1 MLCGITIRFQKLSHS
16 QRQVTHVLLTRPPLR
31 ISKQASIFSVRLA
44 CVKRAAS
51 VRPEPGSNS
60 LFKLYIQ
67 TLRVFIS
74 ILAITIRSQLPLWF
88 FRLFWLLKI
97 PNLFGI
103 SRAFSLVVH
112 CSIFKILVSGFRAA
126 TFTLYHIQKFLSS
139 KQFVNCCS
147 FLLFSSFPSRCDQL
161 FYFITSCSV
170 CQVNI
175 LWTEVQIAHFS
186 SPRTS
191 CPKQSASLFYHTF
204 AFLSSELFL
213 NNLHQPLSIS
223 RFVLWLPLLF
233 RYLNFRSRATALL
246 LYHISPPL
254 SRK

>member
-88 FRLFWLLKI
+88 FCLFWLLKVPI
-97 PNLFGI
+97 SWNLKGFFAC
-103 SRAFSLVVH
+103 SALFNFQDTFEAAFMLQLLYY
-112 CSIFKILVSGFRAA
+112 ITFR
-126 TFTLYHIQKFLSS
+126 
-139 KQFVNCCS
+139 S
-147 FLLFSSFPSRCDQL
+147 F
-161 FYFITSCSV
+161 

-175 LWTEVQIAHFS
+175 LWTEVQPVFFPFLLAVTSFS
-186 SPRTS
+186 I
-191 CPKQSASLFYHTF
+191 
-204 AFLSSELFL
+204 LSHSVD
-213 NNLHQPLSIS
+213 
-223 RFVLWLPLLF
+223 FV
-233 RYLNFRSRATALL
+233 
-246 LYHISPPL
+246 
-254 SRK
+254 K

>member
-67 TLRVFIS
+67 TLRIFIS

-88 FRLFWLLKI
+88 FCLFWLLKVPI
-97 PNLFGI
+97 SWNLKGFFAC
-103 SRAFSLVVH
+103 SALFNFQDTFEAAFVLQLLYY
-112 CSIFKILVSGFRAA
+112 ITFR
-126 TFTLYHIQKFLSS
+126 
-139 KQFVNCCS
+139 S
-147 FLLFSSFPSRCDQL
+147 F
-161 FYFITSCSV
+161 

-175 LWTEVQIAHFS
+175 LWTEVQPVFFS
-186 SPRTS
+186 FLLAVTS
-191 CPKQSASLFYHTF
+191 FSI
-204 AFLSSELFL
+204 LSHSVD
-213 NNLHQPLSIS
+213 
-223 RFVLWLPLLF
+223 FV
-233 RYLNFRSRATALL
+233 
-246 LYHISPPL
+246 
-254 SRK
+254 K

>member
-1 MLCGITIRFQKLSHS
+1 M
-16 QRQVTHVLLTRPPLR
+16 
-31 ISKQASIFSVRLA
+31 FSVRLA

-139 KQFVNCCS
+139 KHFVNCCS
-147 FLLFSSFPSRCDQL
+147 FLLFSSFSFSPWPAFL
-161 FYFITSCSV
+161 FYHISFSLSSKQFMNRNSSCS
-170 CQVNI
+170 
-175 LWTEVQIAHFS
+175 LFS

-204 AFLSSELFL
+204 AFLSNELFL
-213 NNLHQPLSIS
+213 NNLHRSLSIS

-233 RYLNFRSRATALL
+233 RSLNFRSRATALL
-246 LYHISPPL
+246 LYHISLPL
-254 SRK
+254 SRKYILRFLGSFCLLCTKVRGSGSISQAALP

>member
-1 MLCGITIRFQKLSHS
+1 M
-16 QRQVTHVLLTRPPLR
+16 
-31 ISKQASIFSVRLA
+31 FSVRLA

-60 LFKLYIQ
+60 LWKLYIQ

-139 KQFVNCCS
+139 KHFVNCCS
-147 FLLFSSFPSRCDQL
+147 FLLFSSFFFS
-161 FYFITSCSV
+161 
-170 CQVNI
+170 
-175 LWTEVQIAHFS
+175 LWPAF
-186 SPRTS
+186 
-191 CPKQSASLFYHTF
+191 LFYHISF
-204 AFLSSELFL
+204 GLSSKQFMNRNSSCSLFL
-213 NNLHQPLSIS
+213 FSNKLPKTVSFSILSHFCFPVKWTFLEQPSPVTVNLPIRALASFALS
-223 RFVLWLPLLF
+223 FP
-233 RYLNFRSRATALL
+233 
-246 LYHISPPL
+246 
-254 SRK
+254 

>member
-1 MLCGITIRFQKLSHS
+1 M
-16 QRQVTHVLLTRPPLR
+16 
-31 ISKQASIFSVRLA
+31 FSVRLA

-60 LFKLYIQ
+60 LWKLYIQ

-126 TFTLYHIQKFLSS
+126 TFTLYHIQKLLSS
-139 KQFVNCCS
+139 KHFVNCCS
-147 FLLFSSFPSRCDQL
+147 FLFSRTFPSRRDQL
-161 FYFITSCSV
+161 FYFITSCPV

-175 LWTEVQIAHFS
+175 LWTKVQAVHFFLLEQAAQNS
-186 SPRTS
+186 QPLYSITLSLSCQVNFSWTIFASHCQSPDS
-191 CPKQSASLFYHTF
+191 CSGFLCSFVPLTF
-204 AFLSSELFL
+204 ALVR
-213 NNLHQPLSIS
+213 Q
-223 RFVLWLPLLF
+223 
-233 RYLNFRSRATALL
+233 L
-246 LYHISPPL
+246 LYYITFICL
-254 SRK
+254 CQGNIF

>member
-1 MLCGITIRFQKLSHS
+1 M
-16 QRQVTHVLLTRPPLR
+16 
-31 ISKQASIFSVRLA
+31 FSVRLA

-60 LFKLYIQ
+60 LWKLYIQ

-139 KQFVNCCS
+139 KHFVNCCS

-170 CQVNI
+170 CQVNN
-175 LWTEVQIAHFS
+175 LWTKVQLVHFFPLPEQAAQNS
-186 SPRTS
+186 
-191 CPKQSASLFYHTF
+191 
-204 AFLSSELFL
+204 
-213 NNLHQPLSIS
+213 QPLYSITLS
-223 RFVLWLPLLF
+223 LSCQVNFSWTIFAGHCQSPDSCSGFLCSFVLLAF
-233 RYLNFRSRATALL
+233 ALV
-246 LYHISPPL
+246 
-254 SRK
+254 R

>member
-88 FRLFWLLKI
+88 FCLFWLLKVPI
-97 PNLFGI
+97 SWNLKGFFAC
-103 SRAFSLVVH
+103 SALFNFQDTFEAAFVLQLLYY
-112 CSIFKILVSGFRAA
+112 ITFR
-126 TFTLYHIQKFLSS
+126 
-139 KQFVNCCS
+139 S
-147 FLLFSSFPSRCDQL
+147 F
-161 FYFITSCSV
+161 

-175 LWTEVQIAHFS
+175 LWTEVQSVFFS
-186 SPRTS
+186 FLLAVTS
-191 CPKQSASLFYHTF
+191 FSI
-204 AFLSSELFL
+204 LSHSVD
-213 NNLHQPLSIS
+213 
-223 RFVLWLPLLF
+223 FV
-233 RYLNFRSRATALL
+233 
-246 LYHISPPL
+246 
-254 SRK
+254 K

>member
-1 MLCGITIRFQKLSHS
+1 M
-16 QRQVTHVLLTRPPLR
+16 
-31 ISKQASIFSVRLA
+31 FSVRLA

-60 LFKLYIQ
+60 LWKLYIQ

-139 KQFVNCCS
+139 KHFVNCCS
-147 FLLFSSFPSRCDQL
+147 FLFSRAFPSRRDQL
-161 FYFITSCSV
+161 FYFITSCPV
-170 CQVNI
+170 CQVNN
-175 LWTEVQIAHFS
+175 LWTKVQTVHFS
-186 SPRTS
+186 SSQTS
-191 CPKQSASLFYHTF
+191 CSKQSAFLFYHTF

-213 NNLHQPLSIS
+213 NNLRRSLSIS

-233 RYLNFRSRATALL
+233 RSLDFRSRATALL
-246 LYHISPPL
+246 LYHISLPL

>member
-1 MLCGITIRFQKLSHS
+1 M
-16 QRQVTHVLLTRPPLR
+16 
-31 ISKQASIFSVRLA
+31 FSVRLA

-60 LFKLYIQ
+60 LWKLYIQ

-147 FLLFSSFPSRCDQL
+147 FLFFLTFPSRCDQL
-161 FYFITSCSV
+161 FYFITSRSV
-170 CQVNI
+170 CQVNN
-175 LWTEVQIAHFS
+175 LWTEVQAAHF
-186 SPRTS
+186 
-191 CPKQSASLFYHTF
+191 
-204 AFLSSELFL
+204 FLSPNKLPKTVS
-213 NNLHQPLSIS
+213 LSILS
-223 RFVLWLPLLF
+223 HFRFPVKWTFLEQPSPVTVNLPI
-233 RYLNFRSRATALL
+233 RALVPFAL
-246 LYHISPPL
+246 SF
-254 SRK
+254 S

>member
-88 FRLFWLLKI
+88 FCLFWLLKVPI
-97 PNLFGI
+97 SWNLKGFFAC
-103 SRAFSLVVH
+103 SALFNFQDTFEAAFVLQLLYY
-112 CSIFKILVSGFRAA
+112 ITFR
-126 TFTLYHIQKFLSS
+126 
-139 KQFVNCCS
+139 S
-147 FLLFSSFPSRCDQL
+147 F
-161 FYFITSCSV
+161 

-175 LWTEVQIAHFS
+175 LWTEAQPVFFS
-186 SPRTS
+186 FLLAVTS
-191 CPKQSASLFYHTF
+191 FSI
-204 AFLSSELFL
+204 LSHSVD
-213 NNLHQPLSIS
+213 
-223 RFVLWLPLLF
+223 FV
-233 RYLNFRSRATALL
+233 
-246 LYHISPPL
+246 
-254 SRK
+254 K

>member
-1 MLCGITIRFQKLSHS
+1 M
-16 QRQVTHVLLTRPPLR
+16 
-31 ISKQASIFSVRLA
+31 FSVRLA

-139 KQFVNCCS
+139 KHFVNCCS
-147 FLLFSSFPSRCDQL
+147 FLFSRTFPSRRDQL
-161 FYFITSCSV
+161 FYFITSCPA

-175 LWTEVQIAHFS
+175 LWTKVQTAHFS
-186 SPRTS
+186 FSPNKL
-191 CPKQSASLFYHTF
+191 PKTVS
-204 AFLSSELFL
+204 
-213 NNLHQPLSIS
+213 LSILS
-223 RFVLWLPLLF
+223 HFRFPVKWTFLEQPSPTTVNLPI
-233 RYLNFRSRATALL
+233 RALASFAL
-246 LYHISPPL
+246 SF
-254 SRK
+254 S

>member
-1 MLCGITIRFQKLSHS
+1 M
-16 QRQVTHVLLTRPPLR
+16 
-31 ISKQASIFSVRLA
+31 FSVRLA

-60 LFKLYIQ
+60 LWKLYIQ

-139 KQFVNCCS
+139 KHFVNCCS
-147 FLLFSSFPSRCDQL
+147 FLFSRTFPSRRDKL

-170 CQVNI
+170 CQVNN
-175 LWTEVQIAHFS
+175 LWTKVQTAHF
-186 SPRTS
+186 
-191 CPKQSASLFYHTF
+191 
-204 AFLSSELFL
+204 FLSPNKLPKTVS
-213 NNLHQPLSIS
+213 LSILS
-223 RFVLWLPLLF
+223 HFRFPVKWTFLEQPSPVTVNLPI
-233 RYLNFRSRATALL
+233 RALASFAL
-246 LYHISPPL
+246 SF
-254 SRK
+254 S

>member
-16 QRQVTHVLLTRPPLR
+16 QRQVTHVLLPRPPLR

-88 FRLFWLLKI
+88 FCLFWLLKVPI
-97 PNLFGI
+97 SWNLKGFFAC
-103 SRAFSLVVH
+103 SALFNFQDTFEAAFVLQLLYY
-112 CSIFKILVSGFRAA
+112 ITFR
-126 TFTLYHIQKFLSS
+126 
-139 KQFVNCCS
+139 S
-147 FLLFSSFPSRCDQL
+147 F
-161 FYFITSCSV
+161 

-175 LWTEVQIAHFS
+175 LWTEVQPVFFS
-186 SPRTS
+186 FLLAVTS
-191 CPKQSASLFYHTF
+191 FSI
-204 AFLSSELFL
+204 LSHSVD
-213 NNLHQPLSIS
+213 
-223 RFVLWLPLLF
+223 FV
-233 RYLNFRSRATALL
+233 
-246 LYHISPPL
+246 
-254 SRK
+254 K

>member
-1 MLCGITIRFQKLSHS
+1 M
-16 QRQVTHVLLTRPPLR
+16 
-31 ISKQASIFSVRLA
+31 FSVRLA

-60 LFKLYIQ
+60 LWKLYIQ

-126 TFTLYHIQKFLSS
+126 TFTLYHIQKLLSS
-139 KQFVNCCS
+139 KHFVNCCS
-147 FLLFSSFPSRCDQL
+147 FLFFLTFPSRRDQL

-175 LWTEVQIAHFS
+175 LWTEIQAVHFFLSPNKLPKTVSLSILSHFRFPVKWTFLEQS
-186 SPRTS
+186 SPATVNLPIRAL
-191 CPKQSASLFYHTF
+191 ASF
-204 AFLSSELFL
+204 ALS
-213 NNLHQPLSIS
+213 LS
-223 RFVLWLPLLF
+223 
-233 RYLNFRSRATALL
+233 
-246 LYHISPPL
+246 
-254 SRK
+254 

>member
-88 FRLFWLLKI
+88 FCLFWLLKVPI
-97 PNLFGI
+97 SWNLKGFFAC
-103 SRAFSLVVH
+103 SALFNFQDTFEAAFVLQLLYY
-112 CSIFKILVSGFRAA
+112 ITFR
-126 TFTLYHIQKFLSS
+126 
-139 KQFVNCCS
+139 S
-147 FLLFSSFPSRCDQL
+147 F
-161 FYFITSCSV
+161 

-175 LWTEVQIAHFS
+175 LWTEVQPVFFPFLLAVTSFS
-186 SPRTS
+186 I
-191 CPKQSASLFYHTF
+191 
-204 AFLSSELFL
+204 LSHSVD
-213 NNLHQPLSIS
+213 
-223 RFVLWLPLLF
+223 FV
-233 RYLNFRSRATALL
+233 
-246 LYHISPPL
+246 
-254 SRK
+254 K

>member
-1 MLCGITIRFQKLSHS
+1 M
-16 QRQVTHVLLTRPPLR
+16 
-31 ISKQASIFSVRLA
+31 FSVRLA

-60 LFKLYIQ
+60 LWKLYIQ
-67 TLRVFIS
+67 TLRIFIS

-139 KQFVNCCS
+139 KHFVNCCS
-147 FLLFSSFPSRCDQL
+147 FLLFSSFSLSPWPAFLFYHILSGLSSKQFMNRSSNRSLFSLPEQAVQNSQL
-161 FYFITSCSV
+161 FYSITLLLS
-170 CQVNI
+170 CQVNFS
-175 LWTEVQIAHFS
+175 WT
-186 SPRTS
+186 
-191 CPKQSASLFYHTF
+191 TF
-204 AFLSSELFL
+204 AGHCQSPDSCSGSLCSF
-213 NNLHQPLSIS
+213 
-223 RFVLWLPLLF
+223 
-233 RYLNFRSRATALL
+233 ALL
-246 LYHISPPL
+246 TFALVRQLLYYITLIHL
-254 SRK
+254 CQGNMF

>member
-1 MLCGITIRFQKLSHS
+1 M
-16 QRQVTHVLLTRPPLR
+16 
-31 ISKQASIFSVRLA
+31 FSVRLA

-60 LFKLYIQ
+60 LWKLYIQ
-67 TLRVFIS
+67 TLHVFIS

-139 KQFVNCCS
+139 KHFVNCCS
-147 FLLFSSFPSRCDQL
+147 FLFFLIFPSRRDQL

-175 LWTEVQIAHFS
+175 LWTKIQAVHFFLSPNKLLKTVSLSILSHFRFPVKWTFLEQS
-186 SPRTS
+186 SPATVNLPIRALV
-191 CPKQSASLFYHTF
+191 PF
-204 AFLSSELFL
+204 ALSFS
-213 NNLHQPLSIS
+213 
-223 RFVLWLPLLF
+223 
-233 RYLNFRSRATALL
+233 
-246 LYHISPPL
+246 
-254 SRK
+254 

>member
-1 MLCGITIRFQKLSHS
+1 M
-16 QRQVTHVLLTRPPLR
+16 
-31 ISKQASIFSVRLA
+31 FSVRLA

-60 LFKLYIQ
+60 LWKLYIQ

-139 KQFVNCCS
+139 KHFVNCCS
-147 FLLFSSFPSRCDQL
+147 FLLFSNFFFS
-161 FYFITSCSV
+161 
-170 CQVNI
+170 
-175 LWTEVQIAHFS
+175 LWPAF
-186 SPRTS
+186 
-191 CPKQSASLFYHTF
+191 LFYHILF
-204 AFLSSELFL
+204 SLSSKQFMNQSSNHSLFFL
-213 NNLHQPLSIS
+213 LQNKLPKTVSLSILS
-223 RFVLWLPLLF
+223 HFCFPVKWTFLEQPSPVTVNLPI
-233 RYLNFRSRATALL
+233 RALAPFAL
-246 LYHISPPL
+246 SF
-254 SRK
+254 S

>member
-74 ILAITIRSQLPLWF
+74 IPAITIRSQLPLWF
-88 FRLFWLLKI
+88 FCLFWLLKVPI
-97 PNLFGI
+97 SWNLKGFFAC
-103 SRAFSLVVH
+103 SALFNFQDTFEAAFVLQLLYY
-112 CSIFKILVSGFRAA
+112 ITFR
-126 TFTLYHIQKFLSS
+126 
-139 KQFVNCCS
+139 S
-147 FLLFSSFPSRCDQL
+147 F
-161 FYFITSCSV
+161 

-175 LWTEVQIAHFS
+175 LWTEVQPVFFS
-186 SPRTS
+186 FLLAVTS
-191 CPKQSASLFYHTF
+191 FSI
-204 AFLSSELFL
+204 LSHSVD
-213 NNLHQPLSIS
+213 
-223 RFVLWLPLLF
+223 FV
-233 RYLNFRSRATALL
+233 
-246 LYHISPPL
+246 
-254 SRK
+254 K

>member
-1 MLCGITIRFQKLSHS
+1 M
-16 QRQVTHVLLTRPPLR
+16 
-31 ISKQASIFSVRLA
+31 FSVRLA

-60 LFKLYIQ
+60 LWKLYIQ

-126 TFTLYHIQKFLSS
+126 TFILYHIQKFLSS
-139 KQFVNCCS
+139 KHFVNRS
-147 FLLFSSFPSRCDQL
+147 SDRFLFFPSRRDQL
-161 FYFITSCSV
+161 FYFITSCPV
-170 CQVNI
+170 CQVNN
-175 LWTEVQIAHFS
+175 LWTKVQTVHFFLSPNKLPKTVSLSILSHFRFSVKWTFLEHFS
-186 SPRTS
+186 E
-191 CPKQSASLFYHTF
+191 A
-204 AFLSSELFL
+204 
-213 NNLHQPLSIS
+213 
-223 RFVLWLPLLF
+223 
-233 RYLNFRSRATALL
+233 
-246 LYHISPPL
+246 
-254 SRK
+254 